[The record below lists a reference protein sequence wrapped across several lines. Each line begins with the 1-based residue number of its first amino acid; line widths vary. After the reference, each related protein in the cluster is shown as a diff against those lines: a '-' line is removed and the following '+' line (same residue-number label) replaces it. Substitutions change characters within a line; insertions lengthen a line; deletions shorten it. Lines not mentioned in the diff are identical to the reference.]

1 LKTCAN
7 NLRAPQ
13 AHRRAASRDM
23 SRRDL
28 AIGRHLV
35 PLTLL
40 WLAGA
45 SLRLTVLD
53 VPPVLPLIHADL
65 GLSEAAVGALGS
77 LPSLVFAFAAVP
89 GSLLIAR
96 LGARPTLV
104 AGLLVT
110 ALAAAARGAAGDVAL
125 LYLAT
130 LLMSAGIAIMQ
141 PALPPLVRNWVPEG
155 IGFATAVYT
164 NGLLVGETLAVA
176 LTIPLVLPLVA
187 GSWRWSFAV
196 WAIPVLA
203 TAVLVVALAP
213 RGDGGAARD
222 GRRWWPD
229 WRDPLAWRLSFMLGG
244 VNTIYFGTNTFLPD
258 YLTSLGR
265 ADLIGSALT
274 SLNICQLPAS
284 LLMLALAQTLAR
296 RVWPFI
302 ALGALVLASVLG
314 ILATPGGA
322 IVAWSGVIG
331 FANAA
336 MLVLMLALP
345 PLLSAPDDVHRM
357 SAAMFTISYPC
368 ALVIPILAGI
378 AWDATGVPA
387 VSIGAVGLCAIAI
400 IALAATTDLA
410 ARR

>member
-1 LKTCAN
+1 
-7 NLRAPQ
+7 
-13 AHRRAASRDM
+13 M

-28 AIGRHLV
+28 AVGQRFLPLV
-35 PLTLL
+35 LL

-45 SLRLTVLD
+45 ALRLTVLA

-104 AGLLVT
+104 AGLLLT
-110 ALAAAARGAAGDVAL
+110 ALAAAARGAAGDVPL
-125 LYLAT
+125 LYLTT
-130 LLMSAGIAIMQ
+130 LLMSAGIAVMQ
-141 PALPPLVRNWVPEG
+141 PALPPLVRMWVPER

-203 TAVLVVALAP
+203 TALLVAALAP
-213 RGDGGAARD
+213 RGDSGMARD

-229 WRDPLAWRLSFMLGG
+229 WRDQLVWRLSFMLGG

-265 ADLIGSALT
+265 AELIGSALT
-274 SLNICQLPAS
+274 ALNLCQLPAS
-284 LLMLALAQTLAR
+284 LLMLWAAQRLAR
-296 RVWPFI
+296 RRWPFI

-314 ILATPGGA
+314 IVALPGGA
-322 IVAWSGVIG
+322 IVWWSGVIG

-336 MLVLMLALP
+336 MLILMLALP

-368 ALVIPILAGI
+368 AVAIPILAGM
-378 AWDATGVPA
+378 AWDATRHPDVA
-387 VSIGAVGLCAIAI
+387 FAAIGLCAAAI
-400 IALAATTDLA
+400 IALAATVDLTP
-410 ARR
+410 RR

>member
-1 LKTCAN
+1 M
-7 NLRAPQ
+7 
-13 AHRRAASRDM
+13 HRLAA
-23 SRRDL
+23 
-28 AIGRHLV
+28 GRYLV

-45 SLRLTVLD
+45 ALRVTVLA

-65 GLSEAAVGALGS
+65 RMSETAVGTLGS
-77 LPSLVFAFAAVP
+77 LPSLLFAFAAVP

-96 LGARPTLV
+96 LGALPTLI
-104 AGLLVT
+104 AGLLLT
-110 ALAAAARGAAGDVAL
+110 AIAGAARGAASGVPL
-125 LYLAT
+125 LYVTT
-130 LLMSAGIAIMQ
+130 LLMSVGIAIMQ
-141 PALPPLVRNWVPEG
+141 PALPPLVRTWVPER

-187 GSWRWSFAV
+187 GSWRWSLVV
-196 WAIPVLA
+196 WALPVLA
-203 TAVLVVALAP
+203 TGLLVMAFAPRRDGALA
-213 RGDGGAARD
+213 AD

-229 WRDPLAWRLSFMLGG
+229 WRDPLVWRLSFMLGG

-265 ADLIGSALT
+265 PDLIASALT
-274 SLNICQLPAS
+274 ALNFCQLPAS
-284 LLMLALAQTLAR
+284 LLMLWAAQKLAR
-296 RVWPFI
+296 RRWPFI
-302 ALGALVLASVLG
+302 ALGTLVLASVLG
-314 ILATPGGA
+314 ILAAPDGA
-322 IVAWSGVIG
+322 IVWSGIIG

-368 ALVIPILAGI
+368 AVIIPILAGI
-378 AWDATGVPA
+378 AWDATALPE
-387 VSIGAVGLCAIAI
+387 VSFVAVGLCALAI
-400 IALAATTDLA
+400 VALAATIDLRP
-410 ARR
+410 RR

>member
-1 LKTCAN
+1 M
-7 NLRAPQ
+7 
-13 AHRRAASRDM
+13 RRLDFAA
-23 SRRDL
+23 
-28 AIGRHLV
+28 GRYLV

-45 SLRLTVLD
+45 ALRLTVLA

-65 GLSEAAVGALGS
+65 RMSETAVGTLGS
-77 LPSLVFAFAAVP
+77 LPSLLFAFAAVP

-96 LGARPTLV
+96 LGALPTLI
-104 AGLLVT
+104 AGLLLT
-110 ALAAAARGAAGDVAL
+110 AIAGAARGAASGVPL
-125 LYLAT
+125 LYATT

-141 PALPPLVRNWVPEG
+141 PALPPLVRAWVPER

-187 GSWRWSFAV
+187 GSWRWSLVV
-196 WAIPVLA
+196 WALPVLA
-203 TAVLVVALAP
+203 TGLLVMAFAPRRDGALA
-213 RGDGGAARD
+213 AD

-229 WRDPLAWRLSFMLGG
+229 WRDPLVWRLSFMLGG

-258 YLTSLGR
+258 YLTALGR
-265 ADLIGSALT
+265 PDLIASALT
-274 SLNICQLPAS
+274 ALNFCQLPAS
-284 LLMLALAQTLAR
+284 LLMLWAAQKLAR
-296 RVWPFI
+296 RRWPFI

-314 ILATPGGA
+314 ILAAPDGA
-322 IVAWSGVIG
+322 IVWSGIIG

-368 ALVIPILAGI
+368 AVIIPILAGI
-378 AWDATGVPA
+378 AWDATALPE
-387 VSIGAVGLCAIAI
+387 VSFAAVGLCALAI
-400 IALAATTDLA
+400 VALAATIDLRP
-410 ARR
+410 RR